1 MIQWNFLIL
10 GMKYAV
16 SYKDPHKHFIDI
28 ELFIEDIHQ
37 DLIELQL
44 PAWRPGRYELSNF
57 AKNIQ
62 RFEAF
67 NEKGNP
73 IKFKKT
79 SREKWEIE
87 THGSNKISVKYNYYA
102 AQMDAGGCWLDEEQ
116 LYINFIGCMMY
127 VPGKEHESCSAKIE
141 VPKDYQIACGLS
153 RKSTTLFAK
162 DFYHLVDSP
171 MIASKT
177 LLHKSYKTEKAH
189 FNIWIQ
195 GEVNPDWQ
203 MILADFKKFTEEQ
216 IKVFGEFPE
225 EDYHFLYQIL
235 PYKHYHGVE
244 HRNSTIITL
253 GPSEIFN
260 TKGMYNTFL
269 GISSH
274 ELFHAWNI
282 IKIRP
287 AEMMPY
293 DLTKENYF
301 RTGFVAEGITT
312 YYGDLMLVRSG
323 VINID
328 QYFTELNTLLKKHFE
343 NFGRFNLSVADSSF
357 DLWVDGY
364 VQGIPNR
371 KVSIY
376 GKGAVIALL
385 LDIEIRIATSHKKSL
400 DDVMKLMYLEFG
412 KTNRGYTI
420 KDYQHIIEKVADT
433 SFKDY
438 FADCIEGIMP
448 IEKKITHA
456 LHAFG
461 CDIEVIQSPLATERI
476 FGFNTCHKDGRTFI
490 DNIEP
495 DSPADLSLTKDDEI
509 IAVDSFKVS
518 GNIQELL
525 SIRKKATI
533 TYFRKHKLFTTILES
548 EKKTFFKQYRI
559 VKRKDPTEVE
569 KSNFKKWVK
578 NNF

>member
-1 MIQWNFLIL
+1 
-10 GMKYAV
+10 MKYTI
-16 SYKDPHKHFIDI
+16 SYHEPHKHFIDI
-28 ELFIEDIHQ
+28 ELFIEDIDQ
-37 DLIELQL
+37 DFIELQL

-62 RFEAF
+62 RFEVF
-67 NEKGNP
+67 NEKGNS

-79 SREKWEIE
+79 SRERWKIE
-87 THGSNKISVKYNYYA
+87 TQGSRKISVKYNYYA

-127 VPGKEHESCSAKIE
+127 IPEREHKPCSVKIE
-141 VPKDYQIACGLS
+141 IPKDYRIACGLS
-153 RKSTTLFAK
+153 KKGNTLFAT

-171 MIASKT
+171 MIASKS
-177 LLHKSYKTEKAH
+177 LLHKSFKTEKAH
-189 FNIWIQ
+189 FNIWIL

-244 HRNSTIITL
+244 HRNSTVITL

-293 DLTKENYF
+293 DLSKENYF
-301 RTGFVAEGITT
+301 RTGFVAEGVTT

-323 VINID
+323 VID
-328 QYFTELNTLLKKHFE
+328 VELYFNELNTLFKKHFE
-343 NFGRFNLSVADSSF
+343 NFGRFNLSLADSSF

-371 KVSIY
+371 KISIY
-376 GKGAVIALL
+376 GKGAVVALL
-385 LDIEIRIATSHKKSL
+385 LDLEIRVATSHKKSL

-412 KTNRGYTI
+412 KKKRGYTI
-420 KDYQHIIEKVADT
+420 KDYQHIIEKIAET

-438 FADCIEGIMP
+438 FENCIEGVLP
-448 IEKKITHA
+448 IEKRISEA

-461 CDIEVIQSPLATERI
+461 CELEIIPSPMATERI
-476 FGFNTCHKDGRTFI
+476 FGFNTCQKDGKTCI

-495 DSPADLSLTKDDEI
+495 HSPADLSLTKDDEI

-533 TYFRKHKLFTTILES
+533 TYFRKHKLHITILQS
-548 EKKTFFKQYRI
+548 DKKNFFKQYRI
-559 VKRKDPTEVE
+559 VKKKDATEVE

-578 NNF
+578 VGF

>member
-1 MIQWNFLIL
+1 
-10 GMKYAV
+10 MKYTI
-16 SYKDPHKHFIDI
+16 SYQEPHKHFIDI
-28 ELFIEDIHQ
+28 ELVIEDIHLDSFQ
-37 DLIELQL
+37 LQL

-57 AKNIQ
+57 ARNIQ

-67 NEKGNP
+67 NEKGSS
-73 IKFKKT
+73 IKFKKV
-79 SREKWEIE
+79 SRERWEVE
-87 THGSNKISVKYNYYA
+87 THGSSRITVKYNYYA

-127 VPGKEHESCSAKIE
+127 VPGREHEACTVKIE

-153 RKSTTLFAK
+153 KKGHTLSAT
-162 DFYHLVDSP
+162 DFYHLADSP
-171 MIASKT
+171 MIASAS
-177 LLHKSYKTEKAH
+177 LIHKSYKIDKNQFT
-189 FNIWIQ
+189 IWIQ

-260 TKGMYNTFL
+260 SSGMYVTFL

-301 RTGFVAEGITT
+301 RTGFVAEGVTT
-312 YYGDLMLVRSG
+312 YYGDLMLVRAG
-323 VINID
+323 AID
-328 QYFTELNTLLKKHFE
+328 ISQYFTELNTLFKKHFE
-343 NFGRFNLSVADSSF
+343 NWGRFNLSLTESSF
-357 DLWVDGY
+357 DLWIDGY

-376 GKGAVIALL
+376 GKGAVVALL
-385 LDIEIRIATSHKKSL
+385 LDLEIRIATGHKKSL
-400 DDVMKLMYLEFG
+400 DDVMRLMYQEFG
-412 KTNRGYTI
+412 KKNRGYTMS
-420 KDYQHIIEKVADT
+420 DYRYIVEKVADT
-433 SFKDY
+433 SFKKY
-438 FADCIEGIMP
+438 FEDCIEGVTH
-448 IEKKITHA
+448 IEKDIA
-456 LHAFG
+456 QAMHAFG
-461 CDIEVIQSPLATERI
+461 CDIEVLPSPMTTERI
-476 FGFNTCHKDGRTFI
+476 FGFSTCQKDGKTVI
-490 DNIEP
+490 ENIEP
-495 DSPADLSLTKDDEI
+495 GSPADQFLTRDDEI
-509 IAVDSFKVS
+509 IAVDTSKVS

-525 SIRKKATI
+525 SSRKKALI
-533 TYFRKHKLFTTILES
+533 SFFRKNKLMTAEIEA
-548 EKKTFFKQYRI
+548 EKRTYFKQYRVI
-559 VKRKDPTEVE
+559 KRKDATEVE
-569 KSNFKKWVK
+569 KNNFKKWVK
-578 NNF
+578 VGF